1 MMLPRFAAR
10 KVQKMNTAV
19 HRLPWNAS
27 LSLAGLPP
35 RRYALVLLIAGIYC
49 AVSGATR
56 VVLALK
62 ALAASQIAVSELTNI
77 LLIGTG
83 YDIVASLYLCAP
95 LILYLLL
102 LPERIFHG
110 RAHRV
115 AAWGLFALV
124 VYGLTYLGAVEY
136 FFFDEFNSRFNF
148 VAVEYLIYPH
158 EVFVNIWESY
168 PVGKVLFASVIV
180 TALLLWLLQP
190 RIAGALAARSR
201 ISQRL
206 ASAGWLLAA
215 LAAVHIGLDI
225 NSGHAGQNRVADEI
239 AANGVYSFF
248 NAAVNN
254 HLDYTQFYLNVS
266 DSEAAARVRRLVAQ
280 PNTTF
285 LPDARNPL
293 ARHVQYAGTVKPL
306 HVIVLLQES
315 LGAEFVGAYG
325 DKRGLT
331 PNLDRIARDSL
342 VFTNTY
348 ATGTRTVRG
357 MEAVAASFPPVPAES
372 IVKRQH
378 NEGMFNWSTVMN
390 KNGYSPTFIYGGY
403 GTFDNMNN
411 YFGNN
416 GYRVIDRTDMDQS
429 GFSNIW
435 GVSDEDLFRNAF
447 RVFDEQHARG
457 ERIFSI
463 VMSTSNHK
471 PFTFPEGIEGV
482 KPKGGG
488 REAGIRY
495 ADYAIGRFI
504 EQLRQKPYF
513 ENTMVVIVADHGA
526 RVYGRE
532 DIPLPS
538 YEIPFL
544 VYSPKHVAPR
554 RTDTLTGQIDIAP
567 TVLGLL
573 NMSYD
578 SVFFG
583 RDVLADTSIRHFAL
597 LNHNRDIALFRN
609 GRLDGLGFRN
619 THTARNYDTLTRSQS
634 PAEPDQDSTKDAA
647 SIYQLAYKLYANR
660 DYRLH

>member
-1 MMLPRFAAR
+1 
-10 KVQKMNTAV
+10 MNTAV
-19 HRLPWNAS
+19 QRLPWGAAS
-27 LSLAGLPP
+27 AFTGSTH
-35 RRYALVLLIAGIYC
+35 RRYMLVWLIAGIYC
-49 AVSGATR
+49 TVSGATR
-56 VVLALK
+56 IVLALK
-62 ALAASQIAVSELTNI
+62 ALAASQIAGSELATI
-77 LLIGTG
+77 LLTGTA
-83 YDIVASLYLCAP
+83 YDLVACLYLCAP
-95 LILYLLL
+95 LVMYLLL
-102 LPERIFHG
+102 VPERLYQR
-110 RAHRV
+110 RAHRIAV
-115 AAWGLFALV
+115 WIMFAFA

-158 EVFVNIWESY
+158 EVFVNIWQSY
-168 PVGKVLFASVIV
+168 PVAKALIASGIV
-180 TALLLWLLQP
+180 TALLLWLLRP
-190 RIAGALAARSR
+190 RIARALTAHSRFSRRVKPAA
-201 ISQRL
+201 
-206 ASAGWLLAA
+206 WLLAA
-215 LAAVHIGLDI
+215 LAVVHLGVDI
-225 NSGHAGQNRVADEI
+225 NTGRANRNRVADEI
-239 AANGVYSFF
+239 AANGIYSFF

-254 HLDYTQFYLNVS
+254 HLDYTQFYLHVGEA
-266 DSEAAARVRRLVAQ
+266 EAAVRVRRLVAQ
-280 PNTTF
+280 PHTTF
-285 LPDARNPL
+285 LADARNPL
-293 ARHVQYAGTVKPL
+293 ARHVQYAGAPKPL
-306 HVIVLLQES
+306 HVVVLLQES
-315 LGAEFVGAYG
+315 LGAEFVGTYG

-378 NEGMFNWSTVMN
+378 NEGMFNWSTVMS

-403 GTFDNMNN
+403 GTFDNMNY

-416 GYRVIDRTDMDQS
+416 GYRVVDRTDMDQP

-463 VMSTSNHK
+463 VMTTSNHK
-471 PFTFPEGIEGV
+471 PFTFPAGIEGV

-504 EQLRQKPYF
+504 EQLKQKPYF
-513 ENTMVVIVADHGA
+513 DDTMVVIVADHGA

-554 RTDTLTGQIDIAP
+554 RTDTLTSQIDVAP

-573 NMSYD
+573 NISYD

-583 RDVLADTSIRHFAL
+583 RDVLADAADRHFAL

-609 GRLDGLGFRN
+609 GRLEGFGFRN
-619 THTARNYDTLTRSQS
+619 THTAKNYDPLTRGQS
-634 PAEPDQDSTKDAA
+634 AAEPDQDGMKDAA